1 MFPTIEAP
9 KRILLTPRRVAEYP
23 LSMVSTK
30 TRPAATR
37 GQFLRL
43 RGKSFMSVVLTP
55 DLPLDAWVAQLDD
68 QVARSPKVFEGRPVL
83 LDVSLLTGHEAD
95 LPALITALGAR
106 GIRVIGIDG
115 TMPHAL
121 GALAAQLPPVMAGG
135 RNAALVG
142 ENEPT
147 GQPSRPAQPAE
158 APRPP
163 EPSALILDQPVRS
176 GQSVTHTAGDVT
188 IIGSVASGSE
198 VIAGGSIHVYGTLRG
213 RAIAGLLGP
222 GPGGARPRI
231 FCRRLEA
238 ELLAIDGVYKTAD
251 ELGPTLQGRAVQAWL
266 QGEELMV
273 AALD

>member
-1 MFPTIEAP
+1 MATPKPRTPTG
-9 KRILLTPRRVAEYP
+9 
-23 LSMVSTK
+23 
-30 TRPAATR
+30 RP
-37 GQFLRL
+37 QFLRL

-55 DLPLDAWVAQLDD
+55 ELPLDAWVAQLDD

-83 LDVSLLTGHEAD
+83 LDVSLLQGHEPH
-95 LPALITALGAR
+95 LPGLIQALSERA
-106 GIRVIGIDG
+106 IRVIGIDG

-121 GALAAQLPPVMAGG
+121 GDLAAQLPPVMAGG

-147 GQPSRPAQPAE
+147 GLPPRAAPAE
-158 APRPP
+158 PPQPRA
-163 EPSALILDQPVRS
+163 EPTSLILDQPVRS

-198 VIAGGSIHVYGTLRG
+198 VVAGGSIHIYGALRG

-222 GPGGARPRI
+222 GPTRPRI
-231 FCRRLEA
+231 FVRRLEA

-251 ELGPTLQGRAVQAWL
+251 ELGTALQGRAVQAWL
-266 QGEELMV
+266 EGEELRV

>member
-1 MFPTIEAP
+1 
-9 KRILLTPRRVAEYP
+9 
-23 LSMVSTK
+23 MVSSTA
-30 TRPAATR
+30 RPAAQTTKAR
-37 GQFLRL
+37 SNQTAPGFLRL

-55 DLPLDAWVAQLDD
+55 DPPLDAWMAQLDD
-68 QVARSPKVFEGRPVL
+68 QIGRSPKVFDGRPVL
-83 LDVSLLTGHEAD
+83 LDVSLLTGLEAQ
-95 LPALITALGAR
+95 LVGLVAALGQR

-115 TMPHAL
+115 SMPYAL
-121 GALAAQLPPVMAGG
+121 GPYAAELPAIMSGG
-135 RNAALVG
+135 RNAQIGGG
-142 ENEPT
+142 EIADREPR
-147 GQPSRPAQPAE
+147 GGGVQVAAAPA
-158 APRPP
+158 RPP
-163 EPSALILDQPVRS
+163 EPASLVLDQPIRS

-222 GPGGARPRI
+222 GPNGARPRI

-251 ELGPTLQGRAVQAWL
+251 EISPSLQGRPVQAWL
-266 QGEELMV
+266 DGDELKV

>member
-1 MFPTIEAP
+1 
-9 KRILLTPRRVAEYP
+9 
-23 LSMVSTK
+23 MVST
-30 TRPAATR
+30 TAPRPASPAKA
-37 GQFLRL
+37 FLRL

-55 DLPLDAWVAQLDD
+55 DAPLDGWMTQLDD
-68 QVARSPKVFEGRPVL
+68 QIARSPKVFDGRPVL
-83 LDVSLLTGHEAD
+83 LDVSLLHGHEAELAALVQD
-95 LPALITALGAR
+95 LAAR

-115 TMPHAL
+115 SMPHAL
-121 GALAAQLPPVMAGG
+121 GPYAADLPAIMSGG
-135 RNAALVG
+135 RNAQIGGGDIADRDPG
-142 ENEPT
+142 GRGAT
-147 GQPSRPAQPAE
+147 AQPA
-158 APRPP
+158 P
-163 EPSALILDQPVRS
+163 EPPRAIEPSSLVLDQPVRS
-176 GQSVTHTAGDVT
+176 GQSVTHTQGDVT

-251 ELGPTLQGRAVQAWL
+251 ELDPALQGRPVQAWL
-266 QGEELMV
+266 DGDELRV